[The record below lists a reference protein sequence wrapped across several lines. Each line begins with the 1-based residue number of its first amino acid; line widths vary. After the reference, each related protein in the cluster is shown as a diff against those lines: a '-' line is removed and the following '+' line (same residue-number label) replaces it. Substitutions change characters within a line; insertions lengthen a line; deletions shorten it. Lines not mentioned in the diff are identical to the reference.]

1 MSLVSLLFGF
11 KGRINRVQFW
21 AGMVGA
27 GFAGMLLMFMLGVMF
42 MPQGPVPKTAGG
54 ALQAISGLVFTV
66 APVWILLCWIGFAL
80 QTKRFHDR
88 GRSGLWTMLPL
99 LPSMM
104 IMSTLVSIAAQAI
117 HSVQMGVASGGEVF
131 MTGAAGSIGI
141 WVLLLNLINLFMFVD
156 LGCMPGKPGPNKYG
170 DPPGGGFTGGGY
182 TGGAP
187 VGGGTPIPGQ
197 STPRP
202 MQPVPG
208 MGSTLTNAESAIE
221 RAIAAR
227 GKQQAAAPVA
237 ASPMAAPRPA
247 MAAAQPS
254 GGLRPATGGSFGRK
268 APR

>member
-21 AGMVGA
+21 AGMIGA

-42 MPQGPVPKTAGG
+42 MPQGAVPKTAGG
-54 ALQAISGLVFTV
+54 AIQAISSLIFTV
-66 APVWILLCWIGFAL
+66 APVWILLCWVGLAL

-88 GRSGLWTMLPL
+88 GRSGLWTLLPL

-104 IMSTLVSIAAQAI
+104 IMSTLVSVAAQAI
-117 HSVQMGVASGGEVF
+117 HSVQMGEISGGDAF
-131 MTGAAGSIGI
+131 MTGAAGSIGM

-170 DPPGGGFTGGGY
+170 DPPGGGFTGGGF

-197 STPRP
+197 SSPRP
-202 MQPVPG
+202 AQAIPG
-208 MGSTLTNAESAIE
+208 MGSTMTKAESAIE
-221 RAIAAR
+221 QAIAAR
-227 GKQQAAAPVA
+227 SKQQAAAAPA
-237 ASPMAAPRPA
+237 PAPRPA
-247 MAAAQPS
+247 MATAMPSAQPS
-254 GGLRPATGGSFGRK
+254 AGLRPAAAGSFGRK